1 MVNDGKTKGKRGG
14 FRPGSGRKSR
24 FPGGSA
30 IIRVPNQLKDKI
42 IALLDLYGECM
53 LGSQALE
60 SRADE
65 TTRKM
70 LVEDMKT
77 MIEFEKNRQEER
89 MKTIDD
95 RRQQNLF

>member
-1 MVNDGKTKGKRGG
+1 M
-14 FRPGSGRKSR
+14 
-24 FPGGSA
+24 
-30 IIRVPNQLKDKI
+30 
-42 IALLDLYGECM
+42 M
-53 LGSQALE
+53 GSQALE

-89 MKTIDD
+89 MKTIED

>member
-1 MVNDGKTKGKRGG
+1 M
-14 FRPGSGRKSR
+14 
-24 FPGGSA
+24 

-42 IALLDLYGECM
+42 IALLDLYGECI

-89 MKTIDD
+89 MKTIED

>member
-42 IALLDLYGECM
+42 IALLDLYGE
-53 LGSQALE
+53 
-60 SRADE
+60 
-65 TTRKM
+65 
-70 LVEDMKT
+70 
-77 MIEFEKNRQEER
+77 
-89 MKTIDD
+89 
-95 RRQQNLF
+95 